1 MINFK
6 QVSPILLFIVS
17 LIVSSLLDTIL
28 KILRVITMENI
39 SSTWLITGLI
49 LLVHLLHLIIA
60 FYCAFRIK
68 EENYKLFVFLI
79 IFNTFDSLAFIGTCV
94 QEVSA
99 LV

>member
-1 MINFK
+1 MSSLK

-17 LIVSSLLDTIL
+17 LIVSSLFDTIL

-39 SSTWLITGLI
+39 PATWLITGLI
-49 LLVHLLHLIIA
+49 LLVHLLHIIVA

-68 EENYKLFVFLI
+68 KKNNKLFVFLL
-79 IFNTFDSLAFIGTCV
+79 IFNAFDSLAFIGTCI

-99 LV
+99 IL